1 MLFAAV
7 LVGGVAIAVR
17 SSGDD
22 DDDAEDI
29 AGPAA
34 ELPAVV
40 EAADDLAASSPDPIE
55 LGSQYGEITA
65 AYATLTD
72 DVEFSEQ
79 FDRLPDAEAE
89 LLGRSLGAIQGQLS
103 PTAIGGART
112 DDDRAADIVYALGM
126 ARGMVQSLDPDASP
140 RDQALAVLPFS
151 VQDLV
156 GFDAL
161 AEQFA
166 TGDLNAL
173 AAAIDT
179 EESGE
184 SGATGALTDAGAAEL
199 ISSIAFLIGQRL
211 PTGDTA
217 GGDYA
222 TLFTDAYNA
231 ALPPRSHERPGAHC
245 AAVPS
250 MRPRR
255 RWSRSHVRDPAAGAS
270 TQWARVR
277 SSVGVQ
283 VVGGRGQ
290 PGEAAGLAA
299 QHGAPELVGLA
310 R

>member
-1 MLFAAV
+1 MSEQVSARRSFPGWLFVVVPMLFAAL

-22 DDDAEDI
+22 DGAAEDI

-55 LGSQYGEITA
+55 LGSQYGEIAA

-72 DVEFSEQ
+72 DVAFSEQ
-79 FDRLPDAEAE
+79 FERLPDAEAE

-112 DDDRAADIVYALGM
+112 DEDRAADIVYALGL
-126 ARGMVQSLDPDASP
+126 ARGTVQSLDPDASP
-140 RDQALAVLPFS
+140 REQALAVLPFS

-156 GFDAL
+156 GFDDL

-166 TGDLNAL
+166 TGDLRAL

-179 EESGE
+179 KESGE
-184 SGATGALTDAGAAEL
+184 SGATGALTDAGAAEV
-199 ISSIAFLIGQRL
+199 ISSIAFLIGERL
-211 PTGDTA
+211 PTGDSA

-222 TLFTDAYNA
+222 ALFNNAYSA
-231 ALPPRSHERPGAHC
+231 ALP
-245 AAVPS
+245 
-250 MRPRR
+250 
-255 RWSRSHVRDPAAGAS
+255 
-270 TQWARVR
+270 
-277 SSVGVQ
+277 
-283 VVGGRGQ
+283 
-290 PGEAAGLAA
+290 L
-299 QHGAPELVGLA
+299 
-310 R
+310 